1 MGCPFSWKGYV
12 GMWFDTLVGCRI
24 DIIKAQATE
33 KRGND
38 MLHTLEKGKYPKG
51 HRYWSN
57 ATGDL
62 ERRLG
67 KPPVQLGRR
76 WTSCGRTATGWSA
89 TLSSGIGGAASSSPP
104 CMTRATR
111 RSRYGLSG
119 ACEDWLADVRR
130 SWEPS
135 GRPPCGVRGGCGP
148 SGRLTTPS
156 PRFGWSCRGTWMQTP
171 S

>member
-12 GMWFDTLVGCRI
+12 GMWFATLVGCRI

-38 MLHTLEKGKYPKG
+38 MLHTLEKGEYPKG

-62 ERRLG
+62 NAALEDL
-67 KPPVQLGRR
+67 PVQLRRVLDELWSDGYGVECYLVEWNGRYCVQLSAMYDESYAADLGMGYPELVELAR
-76 WTSCGRTATGWSA
+76 GRAEELGAGSRRMWT
-89 TLSSGIGGAASSSPP
+89 
-104 CMTRATR
+104 
-111 RSRYGLSG
+111 
-119 ACEDWLADVRR
+119 
-130 SWEPS
+130 
-135 GRPPCGVRGGCGP
+135 

-171 S
+171 SMRCRIG